1 MPSLKSVDGSRNW
14 TVEELRVLAAIYFNA
29 NFSIGDDARDECRAI
44 ADCFGRTPASI
55 DRQWRNL
62 DAVVKGKPAYNI
74 GNLVRQA
81 ATDYLAHPAG
91 SKAVAVSICQDLGWP
106 LISLIT
112 EGSQAPLIT
121 GKNGETDGEIRLA
134 FRNLL
139 DHLDFKLFASGSQGF
154 FCQGK
159 IRLEDGRRYQ
169 AQVTAVLIGSKADLT
184 IHVRATRDDVA
195 FALQPLLD
203 QLENKRFKTGRV
215 GYYIN
220 GKVTVGSERF
230 QVGIQ
235 AVEIG
240 EK

>member
-1 MPSLKSVDGSRNW
+1 M
-14 TVEELRVLAAIYFNA
+14 
-29 NFSIGDDARDECRAI
+29 
-44 ADCFGRTPASI
+44 
-55 DRQWRNL
+55 
-62 DAVVKGKPAYNI
+62 
-74 GNLVRQA
+74 
-81 ATDYLAHPAG
+81 
-91 SKAVAVSICQDLGWP
+91 
-106 LISLIT
+106 IT
-112 EGSQAPLIT
+112 S
-121 GKNGETDGEIRLA
+121 KNGEIVDEVRLA

-159 IRLEDGRRYQ
+159 IRLDDGRRYQ

-184 IHVRATRDDVA
+184 IHVRATRDDVT

-215 GYYIN
+215 GYYVN